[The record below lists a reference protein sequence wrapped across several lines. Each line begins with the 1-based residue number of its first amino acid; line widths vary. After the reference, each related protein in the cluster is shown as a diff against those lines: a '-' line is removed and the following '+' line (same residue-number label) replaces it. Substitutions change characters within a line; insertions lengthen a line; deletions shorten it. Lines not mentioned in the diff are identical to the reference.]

1 MCTGIRFIDD
11 KGRMYFGRNLDWS
24 TSYGE
29 HMLVIPRNATI
40 PPAFERPR
48 ISSIKTRAV
57 IGVGIVSQKIPLF
70 FDCAN
75 EDGLAIAGLNFPGF
89 TKYASKPDTHKI
101 NVAAYEFPLWISRN
115 FSCVNEVKGAL
126 EKTLIIGKAFSNSYP
141 VSYLHWLVADKKES
155 IVIECSTNGMKV
167 YSNGVD
173 VLTNQP
179 SFDWQ
184 QENLR
189 NYLNLTS
196 KYPPATQWQ
205 KEELAPYGSGAGM
218 RGLPGDYYSSS
229 RFVRAAYLNAH
240 YPTQTEE
247 SANVIRLFR
256 TLSGVSMIDGA
267 ACMSN
272 GEFERTLYTS
282 GFSERTNTYYYSSY
296 SNPAIKSVSLQD
308 FDLDRQ
314 DIAIA

>member
-11 KGRMYFGRNLDWS
+11 KGWMYFGRNLDWS

-29 HMLVIPRNATI
+29 HMLVIPRNTAI
-40 PPAFERPR
+40 PSAFERPC
-48 ISSIKTRAV
+48 ISSKKPCAV
-57 IGVGIVSQKIPLF
+57 IGIGIVSQNVPLL

-89 TKYASKPDTHKI
+89 TEYANKPDTHKI
-101 NVAAYEFPLWISRN
+101 NVAAYEFPLWVSRN
-115 FSCVNEVKGAL
+115 FSCIDEVKKSL
-126 EKTLIIGKAFSNSYP
+126 EETLIIGKAFSSNYP
-141 VSYLHWLVADKKES
+141 VSYLHWLIADKKES
-155 IVIECSTNGMKV
+155 IVVECGKSGMKV
-167 YSNGVD
+167 YSNDVG

-179 SFDWQ
+179 CFDWQ

-189 NYLNLTS
+189 NYLNLTNQ
-196 KYPPATQWQ
+196 YPPATQWQ
-205 KEELAPYGSGAGM
+205 KEELTPYGSGAGM

-240 YPTQTEE
+240 YPTQTRE
-247 SANVIRLFR
+247 SDNVIRLFR

-282 GFSERTNTYYYSSY
+282 GFSERTNTYYYSNY
-296 SNPAIKSVSLQD
+296 DNPAIKSVSLRD
-308 FDLDRQ
+308 FDLNGQ
-314 DIAIA
+314 DIVTV